1 MSHSL
6 SDYFALEAGEYL
18 EQLDAL
24 LSGGG
29 APDAERFFRLAR
41 GVRGSARVA
50 QEAEIAAVAEGLE
63 GAARALQDGR
73 LSWSEEVRALAV
85 RTVDDLKV
93 LVRARGRWS
102 AAEEARAR
110 EAAARWEGVAA
121 ARERPAD
128 VGGAGDRYLVFLRR
142 EVTGVVSALDHAA
155 DTLRRAPSEREPLHE
170 VVRRMRPLRGVA
182 GTEALSPVLEVLE
195 GTEEAAGGLLNR
207 GEGLTDAHM
216 ELLGAARAALSAV
229 LAAAERGEDAAALPE
244 LERFRDA
251 RDHLAEAAD
260 LTGDEEGV
268 LPVSALFH
276 DDAGP
281 HVLSSPLAPVPAEG
295 GSAAEEVERFL
306 RLEATGFLDRAE
318 ALLAGL
324 SPRREKRFAGVAG
337 QLARLAQAV
346 GELSGTYGVT
356 AAADAAERAASEL
369 RTAGSAAEARGAL
382 VRLRAALPGAA
393 PQPAQPEAGAPA
405 ADAPPPVPATPESA
419 MQTDDGVI
427 PIETL
432 LLRGPAALREALA
445 LRPTVE
451 GLAAGASPELR
462 DRIAELFDL
471 VRLGTEGPTPI

>member
-1 MSHSL
+1 
-6 SDYFALEAGEYL
+6 
-18 EQLDAL
+18 
-24 LSGGG
+24 
-29 APDAERFFRLAR
+29 
-41 GVRGSARVA
+41 
-50 QEAEIAAVAEGLE
+50 
-63 GAARALQDGR
+63 
-73 LSWSEEVRALAV
+73 VRALAV

-128 VGGAGDRYLVFLRR
+128 VGGAGDRNLVFLRR

-369 RTAGSAAEARGAL
+369 RTAGSAA
-382 VRLRAALPGAA
+382 
-393 PQPAQPEAGAPA
+393 QPAQPEAGAPA